1 MIGRFVRDVTVTP
14 PTPPPTRPDGAGRF
28 AGTPWLSARAR
39 LGKCRQQGPF
49 AMHSTRPNMPGRAP
63 GKPGANLRGTAA
75 RSRDREWLRLPA
87 HKHTCTQRTQFEVR
101 MIRTFA
107 LSETPAYPPYAS
119 RRSGRR
125 QEQLSRATDGQLC
138 AARDSQAN
146 NQTAA
151 PNGGYLRTGHGSGPT
166 TERDRTS
173 GLHAA
178 RIADSERLAG
188 RLVELRRASVS
199 ASSGCPRA
207 GR

>member
-1 MIGRFVRDVTVTP
+1 MRAADLAGGRSNCPERQM
-14 PTPPPTRPDGAGRF
+14 ANY
-28 AGTPWLSARAR
+28 AR
-39 LGKCRQQGPF
+39 
-49 AMHSTRPNMPGRAP
+49 
-63 GKPGANLRGTAA
+63 RGTA
-75 RSRDREWLRLPA
+75 RP
-87 HKHTCTQRTQFEVR
+87 
-101 MIRTFA
+101 
-107 LSETPAYPPYAS
+107 
-119 RRSGRR
+119 
-125 QEQLSRATDGQLC
+125 
-138 AARDSQAN
+138 N

-207 GR
+207 GRGTVSWPWSLPLGMPVACRVAAGMRPGLL